1 MDLRRG
7 NLPLAHLGKMGWNE
21 VIGAR

>member
-1 MDLRRG
+1 MDLRRRIHRSPPG
-7 NLPLAHLGKMGWNE
+7 EMGWNE